1 MSKLE
6 NKFLS
11 RCFNC
16 LRVGHVV
23 KNCTKPQ
30 KCYICQGK
38 HHISICNSK
47 IQNAK
52 SNDSRSPPKNVT
64 PKGIPQQTPEQEADK
79 ASVNQVISS
88 VENLIQNENIGNDTT
103 TTLFAE
109 NSYAEKNFLLQTSQ
123 AFVSYVNSTSKEQRR
138 VLFDNCSQKSFAMN
152 DLKEQ
157 LKLPVI

>member
-11 RCFNC
+11 RCFNS

-47 IQNAK
+47 IQNPTA
-52 SNDSRSPPKNVT
+52 NDSRNPLKNVA
-64 PKGIPQQTPEQEADK
+64 PKGIPQQTPE
-79 ASVNQVISS
+79 
-88 VENLIQNENIGNDTT
+88 
-103 TTLFAE
+103 
-109 NSYAEKNFLLQTSQ
+109 
-123 AFVSYVNSTSKEQRR
+123 
-138 VLFDNCSQKSFAMN
+138 
-152 DLKEQ
+152 
-157 LKLPVI
+157 